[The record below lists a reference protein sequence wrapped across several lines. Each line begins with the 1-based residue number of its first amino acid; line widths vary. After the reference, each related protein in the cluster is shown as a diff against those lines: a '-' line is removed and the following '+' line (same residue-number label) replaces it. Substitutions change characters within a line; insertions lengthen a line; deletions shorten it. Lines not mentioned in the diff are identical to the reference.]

1 MDKQTHTKFNLNNFL
16 MAFSSALDNTVDNNK
31 NDVKYSSKALAYIAL
46 KLANH
51 LKISASLQSDIFSYC
66 IIGKNETFL
75 KNISYI
81 PFNNKDFENNQECSI
96 CINIA
101 TYIIDNIKTYNN
113 TIINDIELKNIIK
126 TNATIND
133 NIKNAFEEI
142 SNIESFWFDIMSN
155 QLGFLIFEMLE
166 DFTIEINFDDLIQF
180 TAIVHDSI
188 YHFTNRTYEQD
199 CIDFKAYDIANLF
212 EFEAKD
218 KARFIIASHLINIGY
233 LFMPLEI
240 VNKKDILHHTEYQ
253 ILKQVP
259 YYTNYI
265 LQQIYG
271 FSDIA
276 NLCYFVYEKIN
287 ASGYPNKLSGSS
299 LSLKHR
305 ALGIINMYQAM
316 SEDRSYRDKLSKE
329 EIFSILENDAN
340 NNFIDISVVNSLKKI
355 L

>member
-1 MDKQTHTKFNLNNFL
+1 
-16 MAFSSALDNTVDNNK
+16 
-31 NDVKYSSKALAYIAL
+31 
-46 KLANH
+46 
-51 LKISASLQSDIFSYC
+51 
-66 IIGKNETFL
+66 
-75 KNISYI
+75 
-81 PFNNKDFENNQECSI
+81 
-96 CINIA
+96 
-101 TYIIDNIKTYNN
+101 
-113 TIINDIELKNIIK
+113 
-126 TNATIND
+126 
-133 NIKNAFEEI
+133 
-142 SNIESFWFDIMSN
+142 
-155 QLGFLIFEMLE
+155 
-166 DFTIEINFDDLIQF
+166 
-180 TAIVHDSI
+180 VHDSI

-199 CIDFKAYDIANLF
+199 CIDFKAYGIANLF

-233 LFMPLEI
+233 FFMPLEI